1 MKVLIKVLIFTSLLL
16 FNNYLYAG
24 TNVAY
29 LDLNIVYNET
39 KVGKLIFTELE
50 KIQKNNI
57 SNFKKI
63 EESLK
68 KEEQKIFSQKNILSE
83 EEYTKKVLSFKDKVD
98 KYQSDRNKTIN
109 KYKEKRVKSI
119 NELSTSV
126 NKILT
131 EYSEEKKIT
140 LIIPKKNI
148 IMGNT
153 DLDITNDIIKIID
166 KKVKKININE

>member
-1 MKVLIKVLIFTSLLL
+1 MKILIKVLIFTSLLL
-16 FNNYLYAG
+16 FNNSLYAV

-29 LDLNIVYNET
+29 LDMNMIYNET

-50 KIQKNNI
+50 EIQKNNI
-57 SNFKKI
+57 SNFKKS

-68 KEEQKIFSQKNILSE
+68 KEEQKIFSQQNILSE
-83 EEYTKKVLSFKDKVD
+83 EEYKKKVLSFKEKVD
-98 KYQSDRNKTIN
+98 KYQSDRNKSIN
-109 KYKEKRVKSI
+109 KLKEKRARSI
-119 NELSTSV
+119 KELSTSV
-126 NKILT
+126 NKILA

-153 DLDITNDIIKIID
+153 ELDITNDILKIID
-166 KKVKKININE
+166 KKVKKINLN

>member
-1 MKVLIKVLIFTSLLL
+1 
-16 FNNYLYAG
+16 
-24 TNVAY
+24 
-29 LDLNIVYNET
+29 
-39 KVGKLIFTELE
+39 LE

-98 KYQSDRNKTIN
+98 KYQSDRNKSIN

>member
-16 FNNYLYAG
+16 FNNSLYAE
-24 TNVAY
+24 TNIAY
-29 LDLNIVYNET
+29 LDMNKIYYET
-39 KVGKLIFTELE
+39 KVGKLIFSELE
-50 KIQKNNI
+50 KINKNNI
-57 SNFKKI
+57 SNFKKD

-68 KEEQKIFSQKNILSE
+68 KEEKKIFSQKNILSE

-98 KYQSDRNKTIN
+98 KYQSDRNKSIN

>member
-16 FNNYLYAG
+16 FNNSLYAG

-29 LDLNIVYNET
+29 LDLNLVYNET

-83 EEYTKKVLSFKDKVD
+83 EEYQKKVLTFKEKVEKYKSDK
-98 KYQSDRNKTIN
+98 NKSIN
-109 KYKEKRVKSI
+109 KLKEKRIKSI
-119 NELSTSV
+119 NELSASL
-126 NKILT
+126 NIILA
-131 EYSEEKKIT
+131 EYSEEKKISF
-140 LIIPKKNI
+140 IIPKKNI
-148 IMGNT
+148 VIGKSE
-153 DLDITNDIIKIID
+153 LDITDDILIIVD
-166 KKVKKININE
+166 KKIKKINIK

>member
-1 MKVLIKVLIFTSLLL
+1 MKVLIKVLIFISLLL
-16 FNNYLYAG
+16 FSNSLYAEA
-24 TNVAY
+24 NVVY
-29 LDLNIVYNET
+29 LDMNVIYNDT
-39 KVGKLIFTELE
+39 KVGKFIFTELE

-57 SNFKKI
+57 SNFKKS

-83 EEYTKKVLSFKDKVD
+83 EEYKKKVLSFKEKVD
-98 KYQSDRNKTIN
+98 KYQSDRNKSIN
-109 KYKEKRVKSI
+109 KLKEKRVRSI
-119 NELSTSV
+119 KELSTSV
-126 NKILT
+126 NKILA

-153 DLDITNDIIKIID
+153 ELDITNDILKIID
-166 KKVKKININE
+166 KKVKKINLN